1 MAEPITF
8 GAVMQGLGALTG
20 LSGGVLSFGQAAKQR
35 RAQQVAERESMRLM
49 QQARQNLQ
57 TKFYEQ
63 LQVPTEAYDRQFR
76 ESTAQQKQSLQ
87 ALQESDPRTLAAG
100 VGKVGAVGVA
110 ENQKIRED
118 MGRKL
123 FELQKLKAE
132 EMSAI
137 NDQLVSLDLGEAA
150 TQDIRAREARNF
162 ANAAVGQG
170 VQGIA
175 SSLSKGAESI
185 PLFFKNQIDRKLG
198 KITGADLKPGSK
210 YYADQVKYRKE
221 KADMD
226 LRDTMNPIIADNQQK
241 FQDEIDTFLLQNY
254 GLEPDYELN
263 PVFNLSPKPGEI
275 QPLFKR

>member
-35 RAQQVAERESMRLM
+35 RAQQVAERE
-49 QQARQNLQ
+49 
-57 TKFYEQ
+57 

-150 TQDIRAREARNF
+150 TQDIRAREARDF

-170 VQGIA
+170 IQGVA

-226 LRDTMNPIIADNQQK
+226 LRDSMNPMIADNLQNA
-241 FQDEIDTFLLQNY
+241 QDELDIYMLSNY
-254 GLEPDYELN
+254 GLNPDYELN
-263 PVFNLSPKPGEI
+263 PVFSLSPERGEV